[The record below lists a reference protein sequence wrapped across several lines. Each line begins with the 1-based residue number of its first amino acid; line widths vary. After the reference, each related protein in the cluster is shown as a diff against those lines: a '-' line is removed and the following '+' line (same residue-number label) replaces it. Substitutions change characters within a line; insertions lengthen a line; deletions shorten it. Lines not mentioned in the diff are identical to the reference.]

1 MGLLER
7 RGSRIMLTTR
17 ILVCWTLGSA
27 VSAKVAM
34 LTTPDESFI
43 VDFKSP
49 NAPVDARQTLGA
61 DIKTTQG
68 HSRRRSRIPRKDCV
82 TKDGPET
89 GATCI
94 SPFKFVP
101 TNKTYYGC
109 TYDTSTEPWCSTKVN
124 EFGYHLS
131 GYWGVCSEECPVEE
145 IDPEFESREC
155 LTKHGHKC
163 FFPFRADGTNYFG
176 CVGDSSNGQGYCFAE
191 DKEDSSRVVRDDCT
205 AACPKDVLLT
215 NTDYTA
221 AEVLHTLMKKSQ
233 TSTKIKRRG
242 ITCTE
247 LMDKKFAEED
257 PANLPLP
264 ARNAKTWEEALQLVC
279 AGANYCQGEETKGVT
294 VCGAYHQFLRKNVVE
309 DGHRRLPPKSD
320 CILKCGNPND

>member
-7 RGSRIMLTTR
+7 RGSRIMLMTR
-17 ILVCWTLGSA
+17 ILVCWTLGSVA

-49 NAPVDARQTLGA
+49 NAPVDVRQTLGA
-61 DIKTTQG
+61 DIKTTPG
-68 HSRRRSRIPRKDCV
+68 HSRRSSRRSRIPRKDCV

-109 TYDTSTEPWCSTKVN
+109 TYDTSTEPWCSTKGN

-163 FFPFRADGTNYFG
+163 FSPSEQMGPTTLDVSEIQAMDRAIASPRTKRTAPALFGTTAPRP
-176 CVGDSSNGQGYCFAE
+176 VQRTYC
-191 DKEDSSRVVRDDCT
+191 
-205 AACPKDVLLT
+205 
-215 NTDYTA
+215 
-221 AEVLHTLMKKSQ
+221 
-233 TSTKIKRRG
+233 
-242 ITCTE
+242 
-247 LMDKKFAEED
+247 
-257 PANLPLP
+257 
-264 ARNAKTWEEALQLVC
+264 
-279 AGANYCQGEETKGVT
+279 
-294 VCGAYHQFLRKNVVE
+294 
-309 DGHRRLPPKSD
+309 
-320 CILKCGNPND
+320 